1 MIIECELKYNNKS
14 YGKGPAYIAKIVGE
28 DPIYKFKREFIDR
41 DVEYRN
47 SSSTT
52 WYNYS
57 WSVSENGVYEWS
69 ESNSYKSYKQYF
81 IYDSE
86 LDDFKIIQKEDVI
99 EEIKTKI
106 NI

>member
-1 MIIECELKYNNKS
+1 MIIECELKYNNKL

-57 WSVSENGVYEWS
+57 WSISEDGIYEWS
-69 ESNSYKSYKQYF
+69 EKSNKKYF
-81 IYDSE
+81 RYYSE
-86 LDDFKIIQKEDVI
+86 LDDFKIIEKEDVV
-99 EEIKTKI
+99 EEIKSKI